1 MCSVIRKSRTSPQA
15 EFWNQEGCSELL
27 LSDSLRVVL
36 FLYSRRSLSVRR
48 VPHHQPA
55 PGPQTSE
62 QGASRSQL
70 SPLDVRYRSTVLV
83 LRDDAH
89 LCGAALR
96 PLSLQHVHTSP
107 RSACES
113 RRHSTRTSPNQ
124 PEPTIPTEPG
134 AVRSTQAR
142 SAGHMTRPCPVS
154 WPDRTNRRREQKSS
168 RRLNRKTMLQESVQF
183 NFCMMKK
190 KVTRSNLN
198 EKKKQKS

>member
-1 MCSVIRKSRTSPQA
+1 MRKSRTSPQT

-36 FLYSRRSLSVRR
+36 VLYSRRSLSVRR

-113 RRHSTRTSPNQ
+113 RRHSTRTSQNRRYPQNQ
-124 PEPTIPTEPG
+124 EL
-134 AVRSTQAR
+134 
-142 SAGHMTRPCPVS
+142 AGQHRLRLLVTWPVCPVS

-168 RRLNRKTMLQESVQF
+168 RRLNRKTMLQESIKF
-183 NFCMMKK
+183 NFCLIKK
-190 KVTRSNLN
+190 KATSSNLN
-198 EKKKQKS
+198 ENCLVMIIRLKMGI